1 MSEIETMQKLH
12 QLSVK
17 GEVLSAEEQTVLQ
30 NWYEISD
37 REEDL
42 LLNKSKPQNSQ
53 TLQNNLAN
61 TNKQIAKI
69 SREIELLVTQNAT
82 LRNENQVLRKTLES
96 RLLEKV
102 A

>member
-17 GEVLSAEEQTVLQ
+17 GEVLSAEEQTALQ

-61 TNKQIAKI
+61 TTKQIAII
-69 SREIELLVTQNAT
+69 SREIESLVTQNAT
-82 LRNENQVLRKTLES
+82 LRNENLALKNTLEF
-96 RLLEKV
+96 
-102 A
+102 

>member
-1 MSEIETMQKLH
+1 MSETETMQKLH

-17 GEVLSAEEQTVLQ
+17 GESLSAEERTALQ
-30 NWYEISD
+30 NWHETLD

-61 TNKQIAKI
+61 TTKQIASI
-69 SREIELLVTQNAT
+69 SREIESLVTQNVT
-82 LRNENQVLRKTLES
+82 LRKENLALRKTLEF
-96 RLLEKV
+96 
-102 A
+102 

>member
-1 MSEIETMQKLH
+1 MSETETMQKLH

-17 GEVLSAEEQTVLQ
+17 GEVLSVEQQTALQ
-30 NWYEISD
+30 NWYDISD

-61 TNKQIAKI
+61 TNKQIASI

>member
-17 GEVLSAEEQTVLQ
+17 GEVLSVEEQTALQ
-30 NWYEISD
+30 NWYESLD

-42 LLNKSKPQNSQ
+42 LLNKPKPQNSQ

-61 TNKQIAKI
+61 TTKQITKI

-82 LRNENQVLRKTLES
+82 LRNENQALRKTLES